1 MELINRILYNLLE
14 VHPLHALVV
23 HFPVALVSAGLFF
36 VLLALW
42 RSSDTLEQIAFA
54 NIALAS
60 VGTLAAGVTGWM
72 DNVNIYDGTAPNYV
86 AKAALA
92 TLLFIITSFTTL
104 SRWRNPDLFHSR
116 LRMVYIAGY
125 FSSFLIVSVLGFLG
139 GVILYGFH
147 EVPNGAAI
155 IPVTGGSVQV
165 VQAQESLPAD
175 PPATVVPGVSFSGDI
190 LPILKSRCVNC
201 HGGKKTEEGLD
212 LTSYEALMAGSENGP
227 VLSAGDADSSVL
239 IQSLLEGKM
248 PKRGVKLTPE
258 QVQLFVEWVEAGALK
273 D

>member
-23 HFPVALVSAGLFF
+23 HFPVALAGAALFF
-36 VLLALW
+36 ILLALW
-42 RSSDTLEQIAFA
+42 RSSDALEQIAFA
-54 NIALAS
+54 NLALAS
-60 VGTLAAGVTGWM
+60 AGTVAAGITGWM
-72 DNVNIYDGTAPNYV
+72 DNVNIYDGTAPNYA

-92 TLLFIITSFTTL
+92 SLLFIVALFTTL
-104 SRWRNPDLFHSR
+104 SRWRNPNLFHSR
-116 LRMVYIAGY
+116 LRMVYVAGY

-139 GVILYGFH
+139 GVILYGYH
-147 EVPNGAAI
+147 EVPNGEAV
-155 IPVTGGSVQV
+155 IPGAGGSIQV
-165 VQAQESLPAD
+165 VQAQEASPAD
-175 PPATVVPGVSFSGDI
+175 PPATVVSGVSFSGDI
-190 LPILKSRCVNC
+190 LPILKSRCANC
-201 HGGKKTEEGLD
+201 HGGKKTEDGLD

-227 VLSAGDADSSVL
+227 VLSAGDAENSVL

-248 PKRGVKLTPE
+248 PKRGVKLTAE